1 MESGTRMKA
10 QLINPFIT
18 AANEVLTKEATVS
31 VERDGPPK
39 MATDGV
45 NPQDVTALI
54 GITGKIK
61 GVVLYSMSQEMAI
74 GVFAA
79 MMGEPVTEL
88 DDLGRSAIGEL
99 GNMITGQAAILLE
112 EAGYTCD
119 LSPPTIIEGRG
130 IHISSLTIPTVAL
143 PLKTELGKMQIIV
156 GLAGD

>member
-18 AANEVLTKEATVS
+18 AANEVLSKEANVS
-31 VERDGPPK
+31 VERDGPLK
-39 MATDGV
+39 MTTDGV

-54 GITGKIK
+54 GVTGKIK

-74 GVFAA
+74 GVFGA

-99 GNMITGQAAILLE
+99 GNMITGHAAILLE

-130 IHISSLTIPTVAL
+130 IHISSLTTPTVAL
-143 PLKTELGKMQIIV
+143 PLKTELGKMQINV
-156 GLAGD
+156 GLAEN